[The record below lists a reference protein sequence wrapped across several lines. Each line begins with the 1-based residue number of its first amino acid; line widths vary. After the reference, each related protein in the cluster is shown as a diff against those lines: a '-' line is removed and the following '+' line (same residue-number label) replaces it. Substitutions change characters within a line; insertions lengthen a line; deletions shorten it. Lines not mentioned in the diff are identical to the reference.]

1 MERRFTRPRA
11 RTQALAHPRART
23 NTRAHGQRS
32 GAPVGAQRGSRRAE
46 WLSQSMFVEE
56 LRRQFH
62 AEHNEYIAD
71 LTAAIESAKDIHGKA
86 IRSRPGTRGS
96 HLRRVLQ
103 PCGSR
108 SPKTRPNR

>member
-11 RTQALAHPRART
+11 PTRARMGSAAV
-23 NTRAHGQRS
+23 RCGRS
-32 GAPVGAQRGSRRAE
+32 RKWEWAE

-108 SPKTRPNR
+108 SPKTRPDR

>member
-11 RTQALAHPRART
+11 LTRARM
-23 NTRAHGQRS
+23 A
-32 GAPVGAQRGSRRAE
+32 AQCALWALMWEWAE